1 KICGPKLT
9 AEAPTEEEVRCLE
22 NGTGAA
28 MKSSNNSLRPTKQT
42 QALQLAAVEAAG
54 RDERIAEL
62 ETEVGILRLSLFT
75 LHSSGMRLTAYLTK
89 HENYETVSR
98 C

>member
-1 KICGPKLT
+1 MELT

-42 QALQLAAVEAAG
+42 QALQLAAVVAAG
-54 RDERIAEL
+54 REERTAEL
-62 ETEVGILRLSLFT
+62 ETEVGSAAGSLHPSLFT
-75 LHSSGMRLTAYLTK
+75 LPGGS
-89 HENYETVSR
+89 
-98 C
+98 